1 MTHLASFWLDLSI
14 LLPLVGGICLLRLS
28 DAFYARRWAIVIS
41 GITLLGL
48 VITWGSHLNGGSPS
62 GMAMG
67 YSLTG
72 AATGR
77 ELFRVDALNAPLLP
91 AIALL
96 HFLTTFTT
104 VRTKIRRFSFG
115 WTLIAESLSLA
126 TLAAADARTTIACA
140 ILATIPPYFELRV
153 RGRPTGAYVAHMLAF
168 AVTLLWGWSVVEW
181 EGGGRV
187 HTLYAV
193 VPLLAAVLIR
203 TGIAP
208 WHCWATELF
217 EHATFGTALLFVA
230 PIAGACLAVR
240 LVLPVAP
247 DWVIRG
253 MGLLSLA
260 TAVYAS
266 GLSLIQGEARRFFCY
281 LFLSHSA
288 MVLVGLEMKTD
299 IGLCGGL
306 CVWLSVIVSLG
317 GFGLV
322 LRAIEARRGR
332 IILGEHLGLYDHTP
346 ALALCFMVTGLGS
359 VGFPGT
365 LGFIGTELLV
375 DGAVTVY
382 PYVGAA
388 IVVAAAMNGIAV
400 VRAYLLLFAGPRHS
414 STVSLALGAR
424 ERIAILSVL
433 AIVVFPGLLPHR
445 TVASRYRAAEDL
457 LRLAD
462 SESHPRATSPSSG
475 GNAGVSE
482 ADSHHSEH

>member
-1 MTHLASFWLDLSI
+1 MNSIAALWLDLSL
-14 LLPLVGGICLLRLS
+14 LLPLVGGICLLQLQ

-41 GITLLGL
+41 GITLIGMTIAWGGHLADPQSGSILAEYVLAKELHGL
-48 VITWGSHLNGGSPS
+48 N
-62 GMAMG
+62 
-67 YSLTG
+67 
-72 AATGR
+72 
-77 ELFRVDALNAPLLP
+77 LFRVDDLNAPLLP

-96 HFLTTFTT
+96 HFLISFTT
-104 VRTKIRRFSFG
+104 LRTKIRRFSFG
-115 WTLIAESLSLA
+115 WSLIAESLALA
-126 TLAAADARTTIACA
+126 TLAASTPRATIVFS
-140 ILATIPPYFELRV
+140 ILATIPPFFELRV
-153 RGRPTGAYVAHMLAF
+153 RGRPTGTYVAHMIAF
-168 AVTLLWGWSVVEW
+168 VVTLVWGWAVVEW

-193 VPLLAAVLIR
+193 VPLLAAILIR
-203 TGIAP
+203 TGIVP
-208 WHCWATELF
+208 WHCWATDLF
-217 EHATFGTALLFVA
+217 EHATFGTALLYVA
-230 PIAGACLAVR
+230 PITGAFLAVR

-253 MGLLSLA
+253 MGLLSLF
-260 TAVYAS
+260 TAFYAS

-306 CVWLSVIVSLG
+306 CVWLSVIISLG

-332 IILGEHLGLYDHTP
+332 IVLREHLGLYDHTP
-346 ALALCFMVTGLGS
+346 ALALCFIVTGLGS

-382 PYVGAA
+382 PYVGAI
-388 IVVAAAMNGIAV
+388 IVVAAAMNGISV
-400 VRAYLLLFAGPRHS
+400 VRAYYLLFAGPRHS
-414 STVSLALGAR
+414 STVSLALGNR
-424 ERIAILSVL
+424 ERIAILSVI

-445 TVASRYRAAEDL
+445 TVASRYRAAEVL
-457 LRLAD
+457 LKYSD
-462 SESHPRATSPSSG
+462 SGSG
-475 GNAGVSE
+475 GPPPAAHNAVPSASG
-482 ADSHHSEH
+482 H